1 MMGSVYHG
9 IPRNLALVLRDKHG
23 LKWFVETGS
32 YLGITTAW
40 AAENFTN
47 VIAIEMDLRFFR
59 KTQKA
64 CRGCDNV
71 LLMKGDSGDVLGKA
85 LETVKGPALVWLD
98 AHFSPHHKDGAN
110 PLLKE
115 IQAINA
121 DGRPHVILIDDF
133 RFFED
138 PPTDWPSVD
147 EILVALGSREI
158 EVVEDV
164 IMAEPI
170 PIWRSR

>member
-1 MMGSVYHG
+1 MDNMMEGDYHG
-9 IPRNLALVLRDKHG
+9 IPRQMALDLRDKHD

-40 AAENFTN
+40 AAKNFTK
-47 VIAIEMDLRFFR
+47 VIAIELDSYFFR
-59 KTQKA
+59 RTQKA
-64 CRGCDNV
+64 CRGCNNV
-71 LLMKGDSGDVLGKA
+71 LLMEGDSGDILEKV
-85 LETVKGPALVWLD
+85 LETVEEPALIWLD
-98 AHFSPHHKDGAN
+98 AHFSPHHENGAN

-121 DGRPHVILIDDF
+121 DGRLHIILIDDF

-138 PPTDWPSVD
+138 PPMDWPSVD
-147 EILVALGSREI
+147 EILVALGSRKI

-164 IMAEPI
+164 IIAEPEEE
-170 PIWRSR
+170 